1 MRRTLTVV
9 TLAVA
14 LAALC
19 LAVGG
24 QSCRPKP
31 DERVACKRVV
41 GTPEA
46 DVQVF
51 WCRHGDVC
59 WYANNL
65 GHTLVVACVEHP
77 IARETRKE
85 VTP

>member
-1 MRRTLTVV
+1 MRRTVATV
-9 TLAVA
+9 TLAVV
-14 LAALC
+14 LTALC

-24 QSCRPKP
+24 QSCRPKTV
-31 DERVACKRVV
+31 ERVTCKRVV
-41 GTPEA
+41 GTSEA

-65 GHTLVVACVEHP
+65 GHTLVVGCVTHP
-77 IARETRKE
+77 IAERADAF
-85 VTP
+85 